1 MAKYTLPSVL
11 LLLLVAGCSKNT
23 GQTPLPGGPSG
34 QKPANAEQKR
44 VMTSTPLPTFSGERA
59 FALLTAQ
66 TAFGPRNPN
75 SAGHRNCL
83 AYLVSALRT
92 LADDVRLQEF
102 THTGYGGEQLHLTNI
117 VARFRPDDR
126 TRILLCA
133 HWDTRPRAEQDE
145 TKGKRNDPIPGAND
159 GASGVA
165 VLLEIA
171 GLLKSIPPS
180 IGVDIVLFDG
190 EDYGKEGDHASYLL
204 GSRHFAEHK
213 GGDYVPRFGILLD
226 MVGDKF
232 LELPKERYSLRY
244 APDIV
249 DMVWKTAARLGVQQ
263 FHDETGEEI
272 MDDHLPLNE
281 AGIQTIDI
289 IDFNYPDTTNRF
301 WHTHQ
306 DTPEHCSAESLEAVG
321 TVIASVVY
329 AQVP

>member
-1 MAKYTLPSVL
+1 VSTLR
-11 LLLLVAGCSKNT
+11 G
-23 GQTPLPGGPSG
+23 
-34 QKPANAEQKR
+34 
-44 VMTSTPLPTFSGERA
+44 
-59 FALLTAQ
+59 
-66 TAFGPRNPN
+66 
-75 SAGHRNCL
+75 
-83 AYLVSALRT
+83 
-92 LADDVRLQEF
+92 LADEVRTQEF
-102 THTGYGGEQLHLTNI
+102 THTGYGGEQLRLTNI
-117 VARFRPDDR
+117 IASFRPKDPA
-126 TRILLCA
+126 RILLCA

-145 TKGKRNDPIPGAND
+145 TRSRRNDPIPGAND

-165 VLLEIA
+165 VLMEVA
-171 GLLKSIPPS
+171 GLLKNIPPS

-204 GSRHFAEHK
+204 GSRYFAEHK
-213 GGDYVPRFGILLD
+213 GGDYIPRFGILLD

-232 LELPKERYSLRY
+232 LELPRERYSLRY
-244 APDIV
+244 APDV
-249 DMVWKTAARLGVQQ
+249 VAMVWKTAASLGVQQ

-289 IDFNYPDTTNRF
+289 IDFNYPDPTNRY

-321 TVIASVVY
+321 VVITSVVY